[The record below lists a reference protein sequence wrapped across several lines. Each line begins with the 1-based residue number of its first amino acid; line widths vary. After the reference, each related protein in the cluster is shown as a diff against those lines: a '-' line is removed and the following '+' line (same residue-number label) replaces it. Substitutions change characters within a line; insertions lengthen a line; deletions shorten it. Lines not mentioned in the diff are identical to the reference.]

1 MKRLIAF
8 TLAALTA
15 VSFTT
20 GCGKKEK
27 KGGSWADG
35 ISGQIADQQAKSLS
49 PDEYLDYLVVDNG
62 DISGA
67 INNVFSSV
75 RSSTGSGAG
84 SSKLTLS
91 AGDGMYNF
99 LGAIDSS
106 VAQTYKNN
114 MGWFKDLSFA
124 IDSNVQNSDLIKL
137 VAGLGLNG
145 TNIAT
150 LDFTASLKQGKYY
163 LAIPELSSTTLLMET
178 DGVVSPDVF
187 TSSLSIY
194 PDGETAERM
203 YKKYAKIALDNIN
216 IDTKTPTT
224 LNAGGVSAKAD
235 LISVVLDEKLATEIG
250 ADMLEAAVSD
260 PDIRN
265 IITNF
270 TSNNVF
276 FATYYALS
284 EESPEE
290 TSPYLYAVDDVVYL
304 DNKEFRITEVSEREV
319 QLLDPT
325 LVYPIFRAENKET
338 FHHLLEQDDRNAKY
352 FPDMPFTAIT
362 EPNLQEVAASEAVNE
377 SETSKLSERYSILI
391 DGEHFSIWD
400 EVENDFYLD
409 EAGLAHH
416 FRDMGMAES
425 FLEELYRHIAEQEE
439 AIEKTQYETET
450 VAVYPAEQNK
460 LPFDVVIQTLRT
472 SEPEK
477 PAPIQKHNFRI
488 SNDELGYGG
497 PKSKFRMNMDA
508 INTLQQLEFE
518 KRLAT
523 PEEQE
528 TLSKYVGWGSLP
540 QAFDENNPA
549 WANEFQELYA
559 ALSPEE

>member
-290 TSPYLYAVDDVVYL
+290 THQEIIDEIYDGMNESLKEMRSDLAGGRIFSTDKLYIDIYTDDSSDISGIIIRDDTNEFLRYVYAEANGSYAEEFTIDGRKYLSGNGNVAGNMINGTYQVLDGAGTALADVVLNSL
-304 DNKEFRITEVSEREV
+304 DKAALESGLLNMSATVKLSNTVINEYDLPSMIGYCDIRLDCKQTSKENMDLSLTLNYNNAKVATFSIISQQKKATPISLPTNAINVEDDDALERFTSTLNLNTIYSKLNDAGASQLSSIL
-319 QLLDPT
+319 QLL
-325 LVYPIFRAENKET
+325 
-338 FHHLLEQDDRNAKY
+338 
-352 FPDMPFTAIT
+352 M
-362 EPNLQEVAASEAVNE
+362 
-377 SETSKLSERYSILI
+377 
-391 DGEHFSIWD
+391 
-400 EVENDFYLD
+400 
-409 EAGLAHH
+409 
-416 FRDMGMAES
+416 MGA
-425 FLEELYRHIAEQEE
+425 Y
-439 AIEKTQYETET
+439 
-450 VAVYPAEQNK
+450 
-460 LPFDVVIQTLRT
+460 
-472 SEPEK
+472 
-477 PAPIQKHNFRI
+477 
-488 SNDELGYGG
+488 
-497 PKSKFRMNMDA
+497 
-508 INTLQQLEFE
+508 
-518 KRLAT
+518 
-523 PEEQE
+523 
-528 TLSKYVGWGSLP
+528 
-540 QAFDENNPA
+540 
-549 WANEFQELYA
+549 
-559 ALSPEE
+559 

>member
-35 ISGQIADQQAKSLS
+35 ISGEIADQQAKSLS

-84 SSKLTLS
+84 NSKLTLS

-187 TSSLSIY
+187 TSALSIY
-194 PDGETAERM
+194 PDGDTAERM

-216 IDTKTPTT
+216 IDAKTPTT

-250 ADMLEAAVSD
+250 ADILEAAVSD
-260 PDIRN
+260 PDIKN
-265 IITNF
+265 IITNVAN
-270 TSNNVF
+270 TM
-276 FATYYALS
+276 TYTTPS
-284 EESPEE
+284 EFIEE
-290 TSPYLYAVDDVVYL
+290 TYSEMNESLEEMRSDLAGGRIFSTDKLYIDIYTDDSSDISGIIIRDDTNEFLRYVYAEANGSYAEEVTIDGRKYLSGNGNVAGNMINGTYQVLDGAGTALADVVLNSL
-304 DNKEFRITEVSEREV
+304 DKAALESG
-319 QLLDPT
+319 LLNMSAT
-325 LVYPIFRAENKET
+325 V
-338 FHHLLEQDDRNAKY
+338 
-352 FPDMPFTAIT
+352 
-362 EPNLQEVAASEAVNE
+362 
-377 SETSKLSERYSILI
+377 KLSNTVINEYDLPSMIGYCDIR
-391 DGEHFSIWD
+391 
-400 EVENDFYLD
+400 LD
-409 EAGLAHH
+409 C
-416 FRDMGMAES
+416 
-425 FLEELYRHIAEQEE
+425 
-439 AIEKTQYETET
+439 K
-450 VAVYPAEQNK
+450 
-460 LPFDVVIQTLRT
+460 QT
-472 SEPEK
+472 S
-477 PAPIQKHNFRI
+477 
-488 SNDELGYGG
+488 
-497 PKSKFRMNMDA
+497 
-508 INTLQQLEFE
+508 
-518 KRLAT
+518 
-523 PEEQE
+523 
-528 TLSKYVGWGSLP
+528 
-540 QAFDENNPA
+540 
-549 WANEFQELYA
+549 
-559 ALSPEE
+559 